1 MVFICLALE
10 GKGHRGDLLRK
21 VESRQESIA
30 GCLRYYFTIEEAVFA
45 TISEKNFEKVP
56 FSRHDELFWMVFAEK
71 ASKPRG
77 KKPKKHLEKEIPD
90 KPRGMGKERFYRV
103 KVDMFYHFGSK
114 TPKTP

>member
-1 MVFICLALE
+1 
-10 GKGHRGDLLRK
+10 
-21 VESRQESIA
+21 
-30 GCLRYYFTIEEAVFA
+30 
-45 TISEKNFEKVP
+45 
-56 FSRHDELFWMVFAEK
+56 MVFAEK

-77 KKPKKHLEKEIPD
+77 KKPKNHLEKEIPD